1 VEARIGG
8 KSVCRVDLNDIVIV
22 ADSGDCYEILGK
34 MDPHQINK
42 LFKEDRIHP
51 GLMNRGDPSEVVEE
65 DRIEFDYEDPKKK
78 EENEEEI
85 DINAI

>member
-1 VEARIGG
+1 
-8 KSVCRVDLNDIVIV
+8 
-22 ADSGDCYEILGK
+22 
-34 MDPHQINK
+34 
-42 LFKEDRIHP
+42 
-51 GLMNRGDPSEVVEE
+51 MNRGDPSEVVEE